1 MIKILLV
8 LLEKTSSEVLTDRQ
22 NIEPIFFFFFFFGH
36 FQGEIHHSSEDI
48 ISLRICPSIHMSPS
62 ITNIFLY
69 VVLIGSL
76 ISL

>member
-22 NIEPIFFFFFFFGH
+22 NIEPIFFFFGH